1 MFTNFAIKSHAAAI
15 SCKKIL
21 DFSSSILFEKH
32 FYMVEVVKKTPF
44 NDSSKLGRY
53 MHDKSLLGGKLQF

>member
-21 DFSSSILFEKH
+21 DFSILFEKH

-53 MHDKSLLGGKLQF
+53 IHA

>member
-21 DFSSSILFEKH
+21 DFSILFEKH

-44 NDSSKLGRY
+44 DDSSKLGRY
-53 MHDKSLLGGKLQF
+53 MHDKSLLEGKLQF